1 MFLEGCDGNR
11 LLHSEQ
17 FIVKRK
23 NINKPHILE
32 FFVPFVS
39 PHLPNYILS
48 FVSENGY
55 IALGKALLCCLT

>member
-1 MFLEGCDGNR
+1 MGNK

-32 FFVPFVS
+32 FCFFVAP
-39 PHLPNYILS
+39 PLPNYILS
-48 FVSENGY
+48 FVSENGCTVH
-55 IALGKALLCCLT
+55 GKALFYCLT

>member
-1 MFLEGCDGNR
+1 MFLEGCDGNK

-32 FFVPFVS
+32 FLFLLHRLYPIIF
-39 PHLPNYILS
+39 YRLS
-48 FVSENGY
+48 VKNGCTVH
-55 IALGKALLCCLT
+55 GKALFYCLT